1 MVQSFA
7 LPTTRR
13 GGLLLERALLRGPRG
28 MPALRQRMVGTDDR
42 IIVTHRA
49 GLAAVVE
56 VTRGQLFFLLG
67 ERALRAPTRFVLVVP
82 QRSLLRLRFDDAEV
96 HSDGLGV
103 FAPLGGSPHVRRARP
118 DVSLELASLVDG
130 TLDRELPCDLGIDAA
145 TARARHALH
154 EHMGELAP
162 VRRAA
167 RCAGVCPDTLTRSFS
182 KAYGITPKR
191 YCTRARLFDAAL
203 QLLDGADILQAA
215 FDSHFGDVSR
225 FYAQFRS
232 LLGATPGRYRAIG
245 KRQDSSAPSE

>member
-7 LPTTRR
+7 LPATRR
-13 GGLLLERALLRGPRG
+13 GGLLLERALLRGARG
-28 MPALRQRMVGTDDR
+28 MPALRQRMVGSDDR
-42 IIVTHRA
+42 VIVTHRA
-49 GLAAVVE
+49 GLAALVE
-56 VTRGQLFFLLG
+56 VTRGRLFFLLG
-67 ERALRAPTRFVLVVP
+67 QRALRAPTRFVLVVP

-96 HSDGLGV
+96 NSDGLGV
-103 FAPLGGSPHVRRARP
+103 FAPLSGSPHVRQAGP
-118 DVSLELASLVDG
+118 TVPLELASLLRG
-130 TLDRELPCDLGIDAA
+130 APERELPCDLGVEPA
-145 TARARHALH
+145 TARARRALH

-167 RCAGVCPDTLTRSFS
+167 RSAGVCPDTLTRSFG

-203 QLLDGADILQAA
+203 QLLDGADIVSAA

-225 FYAQFRS
+225 FYAQFRG

-245 KRQDSSAPSE
+245 KRQDESSPSE